1 MPKDPNWNSAELL
14 TILRDTPDPVKIH
27 QGLVDQ
33 IKSSTEEAL
42 NNPEVSKINLQ
53 INKLAIAEESKDYLK
68 GNPDVFNSPQYAE
81 LIIKLL
87 ESFQSL
93 EYVMSL
99 HNKSKGDLNIL
110 SSLVRLSNLSKKQD
124 RHMLP
129 QLISEILRLYSTRLS
144 NIQDYEAFLAKN
156 LEAVCIYEN
165 FELIQ
170 TLVFKFKRDIEH
182 IANLF
187 MNHEVNYIKARVLEE
202 QLQITPFGFR
212 PEVIFEQSSYEIY
225 LSTNR
230 LSDTLL
236 ARCSF
241 IGFCVDQLIK

>member
-1 MPKDPNWNSAELL
+1 MKISIIMPVYNMEKFIQESIES
-14 TILRDTPDPVKIH
+14 ILR
-27 QGLVDQ
+27 Q
-33 IKSSTEEAL
+33 E
-42 NNPEVSKINLQ
+42 
-53 INKLAIAEESKDYLK
+53 
-68 GNPDVFNSPQYAE
+68 
-81 LIIKLL
+81 
-87 ESFQSL
+87 
-93 EYVMSL
+93 
-99 HNKSKGDLNIL
+99 
-110 SSLVRLSNLSKKQD
+110 
-124 RHMLP
+124 
-129 QLISEILRLYSTRLS
+129 
-144 NIQDYEAFLAKN
+144 
-156 LEAVCIYEN
+156 YEN